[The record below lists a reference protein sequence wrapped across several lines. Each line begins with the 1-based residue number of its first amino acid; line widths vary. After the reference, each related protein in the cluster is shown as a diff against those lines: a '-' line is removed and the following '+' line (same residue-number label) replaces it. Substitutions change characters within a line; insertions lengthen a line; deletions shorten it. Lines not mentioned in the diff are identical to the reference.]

1 MLPQGRG
8 RIEFEPSMSLIFS
21 GDVPNAA
28 PLELDPEPVIPRLTR
43 NEKTF
48 RLYMIFYPGVS
59 SSRSKQLITYN
70 HTNTILAQ
78 FSCA

>member
-1 MLPQGRG
+1 MIDGQESLCAISENFRMLPQGRG

-43 NEKTF
+43 NEKNL
-48 RLYMIFYPGVS
+48 RLSIYD
-59 SSRSKQLITYN
+59 L
-70 HTNTILAQ
+70 
-78 FSCA
+78 

>member
-1 MLPQGRG
+1 MWPQGRG

-43 NEKTF
+43 NEKKLTVF
-48 RLYMIFYPGVS
+48 I
-59 SSRSKQLITYN
+59 
-70 HTNTILAQ
+70 
-78 FSCA
+78 